1 MEDSSLLL
9 VYHRSATRSDASRR
23 SSIFES
29 WRKSSCD
36 NSQHLPYRNR
46 AARFLKGRMSPINLF
61 ASFPLKPLKISQ
73 EMEEPE
79 ASGTTRPLDS
89 LMRSLE

>member
-61 ASFPLKPLKISQ
+61 ASFPSLRIISQ
-73 EMEEPE
+73 DMGGPR
-79 ASGTTRPLDS
+79 GWYP
-89 LMRSLE
+89 